1 MAYWNVGIDE
11 SGVFTYYNT
20 KGKHSF
26 VCAAIT
32 QESPDELK
40 EKFANLFYMMKGREH
55 RNDWELLSY
64 FHAMERSNDDNNTIF
79 SNLKNSVYKAVVSK
93 GRPLVLCNPQ
103 HWWLSGVM
111 SVLRQIVMLDE
122 IKTGDTLDIF
132 LATRSMNVVGLFVN
146 NYENN
151 SQEEGASWKRYHE
164 ILQGDLLRWIK
175 AVDKKVLNIYLHC
188 VPANESGS
196 VTLADQTVGMV
207 WKNCTGYLGNKVC
220 YTECADFYEMYNVES
235 SASDRPLGNTNE
247 NACKRFMEES
257 NYLTALQFWLRAFF
271 AKENIPFKLF
281 SDIMKGAYA
290 DVHTY
295 VEAWKIVLDTCEY
308 ALDNRGEDSQLI
320 DRVFKL
326 EPELQNEYA
335 RVEGLKD
342 VHLLMDI
349 WRVLEK
355 VSSHRGDTNCKV
367 LDYVDSF
374 WKKGGQEIGSTLDR
388 WKSYLQTK
396 LIGAQI
402 PFNGYDFA
410 SVSDRMEPL
419 LDCHEKLCGLPFP
432 FENATVDDEL
442 AALLGTC
449 GQAAAFQE
457 NLDDAISCFEDDYA
471 NSSEGWKSMPASF
484 MVTVLHRKQDFES
497 ACAWFEKQTGGDSF
511 ESFGKTLSSSS
522 DKWLMI
528 NYFKILV
535 LAQMQERNVEP
546 IIPDL
551 ESWNIQN
558 SYPWPLVLKWAAFA
572 LMLSGQGERGVELL
586 DTAHKLLQKGGFTIK
601 TLSLPILQ
609 MLYCV
614 TEDEQYEAAYKELLE
629 NLTASCKMFKAY
641 VENHSESFALDKDKG
656 LWNAAMILP
665 FNYA

>member
-1 MAYWNVGIDE
+1 
-11 SGVFTYYNT
+11 
-20 KGKHSF
+20 
-26 VCAAIT
+26 
-32 QESPDELK
+32 
-40 EKFANLFYMMKGREH
+40 
-55 RNDWELLSY
+55 
-64 FHAMERSNDDNNTIF
+64 
-79 SNLKNSVYKAVVSK
+79 
-93 GRPLVLCNPQ
+93 
-103 HWWLSGVM
+103 
-111 SVLRQIVMLDE
+111 
-122 IKTGDTLDIF
+122 
-132 LATRSMNVVGLFVN
+132 
-146 NYENN
+146 
-151 SQEEGASWKRYHE
+151 
-164 ILQGDLLRWIK
+164 
-175 AVDKKVLNIYLHC
+175 
-188 VPANESGS
+188 
-196 VTLADQTVGMV
+196 
-207 WKNCTGYLGNKVC
+207 
-220 YTECADFYEMYNVES
+220 
-235 SASDRPLGNTNE
+235 
-247 NACKRFMEES
+247 MEES

>member
-1 MAYWNVGIDE
+1 
-11 SGVFTYYNT
+11 
-20 KGKHSF
+20 
-26 VCAAIT
+26 
-32 QESPDELK
+32 
-40 EKFANLFYMMKGREH
+40 
-55 RNDWELLSY
+55 
-64 FHAMERSNDDNNTIF
+64 
-79 SNLKNSVYKAVVSK
+79 
-93 GRPLVLCNPQ
+93 
-103 HWWLSGVM
+103 
-111 SVLRQIVMLDE
+111 
-122 IKTGDTLDIF
+122 
-132 LATRSMNVVGLFVN
+132 
-146 NYENN
+146 
-151 SQEEGASWKRYHE
+151 
-164 ILQGDLLRWIK
+164 
-175 AVDKKVLNIYLHC
+175 
-188 VPANESGS
+188 
-196 VTLADQTVGMV
+196 
-207 WKNCTGYLGNKVC
+207 
-220 YTECADFYEMYNVES
+220 
-235 SASDRPLGNTNE
+235 
-247 NACKRFMEES
+247 
-257 NYLTALQFWLRAFF
+257 
-271 AKENIPFKLF
+271 
-281 SDIMKGAYA
+281 
-290 DVHTY
+290 
-295 VEAWKIVLDTCEY
+295 VLDTCEY

-342 VHLLMDI
+342 VHLLMDV

-629 NLTASCKMFKAY
+629 KLTASCKMFKAY